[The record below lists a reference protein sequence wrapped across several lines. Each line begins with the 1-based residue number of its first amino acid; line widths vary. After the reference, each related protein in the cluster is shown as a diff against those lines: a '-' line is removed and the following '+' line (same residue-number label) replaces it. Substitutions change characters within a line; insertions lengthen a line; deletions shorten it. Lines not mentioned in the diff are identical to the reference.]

1 MHCSEADDS
10 DRVNCA
16 LEKTNQSMSDE
27 ICRLKVRTMVV
38 IMQFECFSYCLL
50 LMATL
55 SVPFCAAASHAL
67 TQDEIDSDK
76 RKIAQLQKQ
85 VHSTAHERNSHLC

>member
-1 MHCSEADDS
+1 MRCSEADDS

-38 IMQFECFSYCLL
+38 IIQFEYFRCCLL

-55 SVPFCAAASHAL
+55 SVPFCAAASNTL

-85 VHSTAHERNSHLC
+85 VHSNAHERNSHLC